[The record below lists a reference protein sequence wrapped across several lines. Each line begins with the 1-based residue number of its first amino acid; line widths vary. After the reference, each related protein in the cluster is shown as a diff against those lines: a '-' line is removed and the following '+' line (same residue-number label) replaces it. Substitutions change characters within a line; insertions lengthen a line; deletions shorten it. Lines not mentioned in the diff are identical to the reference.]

1 MIIEM
6 IMTALKNVLNLLLVF
21 KIPELPSGVMGY
33 IDTFFDYLVSACG
46 IVANY
51 LPFSYCLT
59 LFGVLLA
66 VDGGIMIYHFVMWI
80 IKKIPMLSM
89 S

>member
-6 IMTALKNVLNLLLVF
+6 IMTALKNVLNILLVF
-21 KIPELPSGVMGY
+21 EIPQLPSGVMEY
-33 IDTFFDYLVSACG
+33 VNTFFDYLVSACG

-51 LPFSYCLT
+51 IPFEYCMT
-59 LFGVLLA
+59 LFGVLLL
-66 VDGGIMIYHFVMWI
+66 VDGGITVYHFVMWI
-80 IKKIPMLSM
+80 IRKIPMVSM